1 MKPIEQR
8 FCFDNEAGRI
18 DDDCTVAVAA
28 TSPTGEQLRAD
39 VDPTQLHSAAIQRAT
54 GRDAPQRRRSVAKTW
69 LQAFALTARVEAQP
83 HRLFADIVEE
93 WAQRQP
99 KRPALLSDDQSFT
112 YEELTARINRYARW
126 ARSIGLRA
134 GRTVCLLMPNRPD
147 YLACWLGISR
157 VGGTVALINT
167 RLVGRSLAHCIDVAQ
182 ADHVILAADCVDA
195 FETARPY
202 LQRVPQSWSLG
213 TGGPGRDLDAALAAF
228 EPGSLSSA
236 ERGDVTIDGRALLIY
251 TSGTTGLPK
260 AANVSHRR
268 ILTWGGWFAGLTN
281 ASSND
286 RLYDC
291 LPLHHSVGG
300 VAAPC
305 SMLCAG
311 GSVVIAEKFSA
322 SGFWDDIVRFDCT
335 IFQYIGELC
344 RYLLKTPA
352 SEREVRHGLRLAV
365 GNGLR
370 GDIWEMFASRF
381 AIPQILEFY
390 AATEANFSLFN
401 VEGKPGAIGR
411 IPPVLAHRFPA
422 SIVKVDADSGSPL
435 RNDAGLCIACAP
447 GETGEAVGCIGGA
460 DRDGVPFEGYTD
472 PAETE
477 KKILRDVFT
486 PGDAWFRTGDL
497 MLRDQQG
504 YLHFVDRVGDT
515 FRWKGENVATSEV
528 NDAIRDCPGVLDAST
543 YGVAVA
549 GADGRAGMAAL
560 VVDRGFDFGMFSEH
574 LSQRLPSYAVPAF
587 VRLCRALESTDT
599 FKQKKQRLIREGF
612 DPSVVDDPLF
622 LRDPATGDYRS
633 IDRAVYARIV
643 AGEIR
648 L

>member
-1 MKPIEQR
+1 MKPVEQR
-8 FCFDNEAGRI
+8 FCFDNEAGGI
-18 DDDCTVAVAA
+18 HNDCKVALA
-28 TSPTGEQLRAD
+28 TILPTREPLRGR
-39 VDPTQLHSAAIQRAT
+39 SAAKSSA
-54 GRDAPQRRRSVAKTW
+54 AKTW
-69 LQAFALTARVEAQP
+69 LQAIALTARLDAQP

-93 WAQRQP
+93 WAGRQP
-99 KRPALLSDDQSFT
+99 GRPALLSDGQSLT
-112 YEELTARINRYARW
+112 YGEFTARINRYARW
-126 ARSIGLRA
+126 ARDLGLHA

-147 YLACWLGISR
+147 YLACWLGVSR

-167 RLVGRSLAHCIDVAQ
+167 RLVGRSLGHCIDVAH
-182 ADHVILAADCVDA
+182 ADHIIIAADCVDA
-195 FETARPY
+195 FESARQH
-202 LQRVPQSWSLG
+202 LLRVPQSWCLG

-228 EPGSLSSA
+228 EPGPLSPA
-236 ERGDVTIDGRALLIY
+236 ERGEVTIDGRALLIY

-281 ASSND
+281 ASTDD

-311 GSVVIAEKFSA
+311 GSVAIAKKFSA
-322 SGFWDDIVRFDCT
+322 SSFWDDIVRFDCT

-344 RYLLKTPA
+344 RYLLKAPA
-352 SEREVRHGLRLAV
+352 SEQEGRHRLRLAV

-370 GDIWEMFASRF
+370 GDIWEAFASRF

-390 AATEANFSLFN
+390 AATEGTFSLFN
-401 VEGKPGAIGR
+401 IEGKPGAIGR

-422 SIVKVDADSGSPL
+422 SIVKVDSASGSPL
-435 RNDAGLCIACAP
+435 RSDAGLCIACAS
-447 GETGEAVGCIGGA
+447 GETGEAVGRIGGA
-460 DRDGVPFEGYTD
+460 DRDGAPFEGYTD
-472 PAETE
+472 PAETA

-486 PGDAWFRTGDL
+486 AGDAWFRTGDL
-497 MLRDQQG
+497 MLRDEQG
-504 YLHFVDRVGDT
+504 YFHFIDRVGDT

-543 YGVAVA
+543 YGVAVS

-560 VVDRGFDFGMFSEH
+560 VVDRRFDFGIFREH
-574 LSQRLPSYAVPAF
+574 VSYRLPRYAIPVF
-587 VRLCRALESTDT
+587 VRLCRELDATDT

-612 DPSVVDDPLF
+612 DPTMVDDPLF
-622 LRDPATGDYRS
+622 LRDPVTGDYRS
-633 IDRAVYARIV
+633 IDRTVYARIV